1 MLRINEKT
9 KQTIR
14 ILMILIGNIID
25 AAGFVLFVSS
35 TGLITGGTSGLGL
48 FLSRQTHLPTSVFV
62 FIINAAMLLVGL
74 VFLGK
79 RFAFST
85 VLSTFCY
92 PIAMSLVEY
101 FAGGLLI
108 TEDVFLCTF
117 MGGIMIGI
125 GAGMVIR
132 AGASSGGMDVPSL
145 LLNKYLKIPLST
157 AVYIVDISI
166 LALQALQ
173 TPGDHVLYGIV
184 LVLIYSTVIDKLS
197 LIGRNR
203 VEVQIISQKSSLIR
217 DAILADLDRGVT
229 MIQGRTGYLGKETE
243 VVMSVISS
251 RQLTRV
257 ERIVHHIDPSAFM
270 VVNRVSAVVGEGF
283 TYPPAADVPAEDD
296 GQTGRV

>member
-1 MLRINEKT
+1 
-9 KQTIR
+9 
-14 ILMILIGNIID
+14 MILIGNIID

-217 DAILADLDRGVT
+217 DAILADLDRGDK